1 MLNNMPLKFIKN
13 HSTGRSIDLNTFFGF
28 VKVNVKLPQ
37 TVDRPLIPFKH
48 KGRTIYPTG
57 SWTGVYFTPELRKAK
72 ELIPQYEYEVLSGME
87 FSEAKIFD
95 KYVLDMYRVKSTT
108 KGAERWIAKLLLNCL
123 YGGFGR
129 TKDITRVVNI
139 HKADLIDYVA
149 NFSVKSI
156 IPITGNIYTLI
167 IEDGINAKPA
177 KLPNLKNDQVSGSA
191 TVEVD
196 NLISVNTD
204 KVRNNVAIA
213 SAITSYARIVMMP
226 FKLDP
231 SCAYSDTDS
240 LFTQDVL
247 KLLEKLISSTEL
259 GMFKDELNGSVI
271 EEATFLGIKQ
281 YGYWYLE
288 KGVRIEKSVFAG
300 APRNS
305 ISYEDI
311 QSMLTGKIFNINLK
325 PRFNKS
331 LTDLSIKI
339 KPASITIKQNNH
351 KQLVDNKYIPP
362 HVNLNNTSNNFI
374 IKTLKNLRL
383 KIKNYKSLI
392 NILLKY

>member
-1 MLNNMPLKFIKN
+1 
-13 HSTGRSIDLNTFFGF
+13 
-28 VKVNVKLPQ
+28 
-37 TVDRPLIPFKH
+37 
-48 KGRTIYPTG
+48 
-57 SWTGVYFTPELRKAK
+57 
-72 ELIPQYEYEVLSGME
+72 
-87 FSEAKIFD
+87 
-95 KYVLDMYRVKSTT
+95 
-108 KGAERWIAKLLLNCL
+108 
-123 YGGFGR
+123 
-129 TKDITRVVNI
+129 
-139 HKADLIDYVA
+139 
-149 NFSVKSI
+149 
-156 IPITGNIYTLI
+156 
-167 IEDGINAKPA
+167 
-177 KLPNLKNDQVSGSA
+177 
-191 TVEVD
+191 
-196 NLISVNTD
+196 
-204 KVRNNVAIA
+204 
-213 SAITSYARIVMMP
+213 MMP

-392 NILLKY
+392 NIFKKY